1 MQDLDYEV
9 IRSVNSLD
17 TLEKDGG
24 GLDDLP
30 RTLNYYNRETLPCC
44 VGRSLVC
51 QVEAVDLG
59 TISQPFHSHVF
70 FFVSK

>member
-17 TLEKDGG
+17 TLEKDGD

-30 RTLNYYNRETLPCC
+30 RTLNYTIEKPYL
-44 VGRSLVC
+44 VVLVVHWYAKWKRSIWG
-51 QVEAVDLG
+51 Q
-59 TISQPFHSHVF
+59 
-70 FFVSK
+70 